1 MSFKQSL
8 AYWCLADTEWTW
20 NAEQICQTAVELGVA
35 AVELAPPEAYPVIEK
50 YKLKSALCF
59 NGMPGAPF
67 VKGLNNLSYHEEIF
81 SRTKQSINTASGY
94 GFPNVIAFTGYKWRN
109 AEDPTSGEI
118 PLQDCI
124 TNCVEGL
131 SELASYAAKKNVTL
145 CLEHLNSR
153 VSSHPMKGH
162 PGYQGDNL
170 DVCAEIIRNVNSSN
184 VKLLFDVYHVQ
195 VMHGD
200 IITRLNANKDII
212 GHIHTAGCPG
222 RNELNN
228 NQEINYPPIVKAIR
242 ETDYSGYI
250 GHEFIPAGEAIAGFK
265 EAVELFN

>member
-1 MSFKQSL
+1 
-8 AYWCLADTEWTW
+8 
-20 NAEQICQTAVELGVA
+20 
-35 AVELAPPEAYPVIEK
+35 
-50 YKLKSALCF
+50 
-59 NGMPGAPF
+59 
-67 VKGLNNLSYHEEIF
+67 
-81 SRTKQSINTASGY
+81 
-94 GFPNVIAFTGYKWRN
+94 
-109 AEDPTSGEI
+109 
-118 PLQDCI
+118 
-124 TNCVEGL
+124 
-131 SELASYAAKKNVTL
+131 
-145 CLEHLNSR
+145 
-153 VSSHPMKGH
+153 MKGH
-162 PGYQGDNL
+162 PGYQGDNM

-242 ETDYSGYI
+242 EIDYSGYI